1 MKPREAIKVEA
12 KFILIVDDEEGIR
25 ESLEK
30 VLGKAGYRT
39 KTASSGNEALSFLS
53 TQPVDIVLTD
63 LKMPDGDGIQ
73 LLKNVKKK
81 FADIEVILLTG
92 YGTIETAVE
101 AMKEGAYDFITKP
114 PKKAV
119 ILSAVE
125 RAIERQNLAQEN
137 KYLKAQLGRGS
148 FLQDIIGTS
157 RAFTG
162 VLEMVERVAPLISTV
177 LITGESGT
185 GKELIA
191 QAIHRKSPRAKK
203 RFVPINCAAIPEN
216 LVESEL
222 FGHVKGSFTGATRD
236 KQGLFK
242 VAEGGSFFLD
252 EISSVPLNLQVKLLR
267 AIEQKEIMPVGSTNP
282 EVVDVRIIAAT
293 NKNLAEEV
301 EKGNFREDLYYR
313 LNVVGI
319 SIPPLRERTDD
330 IPELVNHFVK
340 LYNAQLNKQVQ
351 GVDEAVLNVFKD
363 YEWKGNV
370 RELENVIERAM
381 ILCDGGILRLEHFP
395 QISSQ
400 KNFSEELHTGLKG
413 SVRKFERDTI
423 LKALEMAGQDK
434 NQAANILGMSL
445 STLYRKMAEL
455 GIQSK

>member
-1 MKPREAIKVEA
+1 MQVKS
-12 KFILIVDDEEGIR
+12 ILVVDDEESIR

-30 VLGKAGYRT
+30 VLSKAGYRT
-39 KTASSGNEALSFLS
+39 ATASSGNEALALLAE
-53 TQPVDIVLTD
+53 QPADVVLAD
-63 LKMPDGDGIQ
+63 LKMPDGDGIE

-81 FADIEVILLTG
+81 YADTEVILLTG

-125 RAIERQNLAQEN
+125 RAIEHQNLAQEN
-137 KYLKAQLGRGS
+137 KYLKAQLGKAAVYD
-148 FLQDIIGTS
+148 DIIGS
-157 RAFTG
+157 SAAFRK
-162 VLEMVERVAPLISTV
+162 VLEMVERVAPLVSTV

-185 GKELIA
+185 GKEVIA
-191 QAIHRKSPRAKK
+191 RAIHQKSPRAKK

-222 FGHVKGSFTGATRD
+222 FGHVKGAFTGATRD

-242 VAEGGSFFLD
+242 VAEGGTLFLD
-252 EISSVPLNLQVKLLR
+252 EISSVPLSLQVKLLR

-282 EVVDVRIIAAT
+282 EFVDVRIIAAT
-293 NKNLAEEV
+293 NKNLAQEV
-301 EKGNFREDLYYR
+301 DKGNFREDLYYR

-319 SIPPLRERTDD
+319 NIPPLRERPED
-330 IPELVNHFVK
+330 IPELVDHFIK
-340 LYNAQLNKQVQ
+340 IYNAQLGKQVR
-351 GVDEAVLNVFKD
+351 GVDLAVLSVFTE

-370 RELENVIERAM
+370 REIENVIERAM
-381 ILCDGGILRLEHFP
+381 ILCDGDILKLEHFP
-395 QISSQ
+395 QIHHQ
-400 KNFSEELHTGLKG
+400 DVIVEQAGAGLKG
-413 SVRKFERDTI
+413 SIKRFERDAI
-423 LKALEMAGQDK
+423 LRALDMAGGDK
-434 NQAANILGMSL
+434 SKAAGILGMSL

-455 GIQSK
+455 GVSGKE